1 MPPQFGDFP
10 AQGSQQFGDFPA
22 QAAMEDVSGNVNQDQ
37 NGRVKMGE
45 KHHECDD
52 GETDLHVDWD
62 GHPMNYT
69 CYHPTRRIKPN
80 HQLSSLLECEP
91 LPKDYLPQHFCMT
104 HPIHYNVSIP
114 THGDHRPI
122 WPKFGEYRFTPPQ
135 RWLHNIEHGAVV
147 MLYHPCMDY
156 TEVEKLRSIVKGCL
170 RKHIIT
176 PSTLLTEE
184 RPLALVAWGCR
195 LLLSAV
201 DEAEVVDFIRVK
213 GLQGPE
219 GFLPKEGQFTQELL
233 SLATPP
239 PGSDNKDSNLCP
251 NFI

>member
-1 MPPQFGDFP
+1 M
-10 AQGSQQFGDFPA
+10 
-22 QAAMEDVSGNVNQDQ
+22 
-37 NGRVKMGE
+37 
-45 KHHECDD
+45 
-52 GETDLHVDWD
+52 
-62 GHPMNYT
+62 
-69 CYHPTRRIKPN
+69 PN
-80 HQLSSLLECEP
+80 HQLSSILECEN
-91 LPKDYLPQHFCMT
+91 LPKSYLPQHFCMN
-104 HPIHYNVSIP
+104 HPIHYNASIP

-122 WPKFGEYRFTPPQ
+122 WPKFGEYKFVPPQ

-147 MLYHPCMDY
+147 MLYHPCVHY
-156 TEVEKLRSIVKGCL
+156 TQVEKLRSIVKGCL

-176 PSTLLTEE
+176 PSTLLTED
-184 RPLALVAWGCR
+184 RPLGLVAWGCR

-219 GFLPKEGQFTQELL
+219 GFLPKEGQYTNGLL
-233 SLATPP
+233 ELATPP